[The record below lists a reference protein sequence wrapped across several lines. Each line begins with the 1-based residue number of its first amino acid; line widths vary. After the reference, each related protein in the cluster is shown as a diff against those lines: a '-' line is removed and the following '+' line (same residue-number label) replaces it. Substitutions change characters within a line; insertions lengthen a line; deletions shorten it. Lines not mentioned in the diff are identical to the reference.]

1 MADYGQANKDG
12 YISLG
17 SFLLK
22 YFEVKMLQYAMF
34 CCEIA
39 WFETYLAKKAA
50 FVCWIGGYNILKL
63 IN

>member
-39 WFETYLAKKAA
+39 
-50 FVCWIGGYNILKL
+50 
-63 IN
+63 